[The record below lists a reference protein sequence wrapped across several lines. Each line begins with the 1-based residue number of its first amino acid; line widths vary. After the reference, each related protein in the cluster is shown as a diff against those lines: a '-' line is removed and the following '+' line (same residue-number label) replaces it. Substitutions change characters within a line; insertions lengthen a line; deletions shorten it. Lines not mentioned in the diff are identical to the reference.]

1 MIARLKAITEKT
13 YIPISLVLAIIGGVV
28 WLTTLHANVDELKSH
43 QSDYKA
49 ELHEI
54 KSDLKAMSK
63 NIQEINTRTSRIEG
77 KLDR

>member
-13 YIPISLVLAIIGGVV
+13 YIPISLVIVFMGGVV
-28 WLTTLHANVDELKSH
+28 WLTNLHANVGELKSH
-43 QSDYKA
+43 QGDYKA
-49 ELHEI
+49 ELREI
-54 KSDLKAMSK
+54 KSDIKSMSK